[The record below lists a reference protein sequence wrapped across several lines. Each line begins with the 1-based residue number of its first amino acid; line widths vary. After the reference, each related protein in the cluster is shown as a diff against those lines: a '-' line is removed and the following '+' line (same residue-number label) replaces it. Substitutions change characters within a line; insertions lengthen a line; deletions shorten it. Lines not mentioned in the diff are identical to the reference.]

1 MKHLVLFEAFN
12 RPYIDRRAMASRK
25 PVEIGYLKQPVEI
38 RIEIEKPP
46 HAADRQWR
54 HGVSDMITD
63 DDIIETVELAIEE
76 LTIALMQDQFDI
88 YQNED
93 NYPTRGVKAGE
104 PNRFVIR
111 NTTNNLNVVCIL
123 EPGDY
128 EFKLTVI
135 TIMTKEDF
143 KTNPGQYVLEVES

>member
-1 MKHLVLFEAFN
+1 MKHLLLFEAF
-12 RPYIDRRAMASRK
+12 RPYIDRKAMANRK
-25 PVEIGYLKQPVEI
+25 PVEIGYVKQPVEI

-54 HGVSDMITD
+54 HGLDSAIND
-63 DDIIETVELAIEE
+63 DDIIETVELAIED

-93 NYPTRGVKAGE
+93 NYPTKGVKEGE

-111 NTTNNLNVVCIL
+111 NLTNNLNVVCIL
-123 EPGDY
+123 TPGDW

-135 TIMTKEDF
+135 TIMTKENF
-143 KTNPGQYVLEVES
+143 KSYPGQYVLEVRS